1 MKPKKIFLNL
11 LNYCIAS
18 FILLNAN
25 TVYIHSNPKVYQIC
39 QMIFPII
46 CLFLFL
52 FVSMI
57 SKLITCFS
65 LALEFHCTY

>member
-46 CLFLFL
+46 CLFFIFISFL
-52 FVSMI
+52 FQ
-57 SKLITCFS
+57 
-65 LALEFHCTY
+65 